1 MIMKLSSAFLSHDD
15 GEQKL
20 LVSTGA
26 SKFSGLVRSNKTAAY
41 IVDLLKEETTEE
53 KIIDALC
60 ARYDAS
66 REVITTDV
74 RKILDTLRSINA
86 LEE

>member
-1 MIMKLSSAFLSHDD
+1 MKLNNDFITQTIDETQFLIPVGTESFN
-15 GEQKL
+15 GI
-20 LVSTGA
+20 
-26 SKFSGLVRSNKTAAY
+26 VRSNKTAAF
-41 IVDLLKEETTEE
+41 IVDQLKEDTTEE

>member
-1 MIMKLSSAFLSHDD
+1 MKLKNDFITQTIDETQFLIPVGSESFN
-15 GEQKL
+15 GI
-20 LVSTGA
+20 
-26 SKFSGLVRSNKTAAY
+26 VRSNRTAAY

-60 ARYDAS
+60 SRYDAS
-66 REVITTDV
+66 REVITIDV

-86 LEE
+86 LDE

>member
-1 MIMKLSSAFLSHDD
+1 MKLKNDFITQTIDETQFLIPVGSESFN
-15 GEQKL
+15 GI
-20 LVSTGA
+20 
-26 SKFSGLVRSNKTAAY
+26 VRSNKTAAY
-41 IVDLLKEETTEE
+41 IVDLLKEDTTEE

>member
-1 MIMKLSSAFLSHDD
+1 MKLKNDFITQTIDETQFLIPVGSESFN
-15 GEQKL
+15 GI
-20 LVSTGA
+20 
-26 SKFSGLVRSNKTAAY
+26 VRSNKTAAY

-66 REVITTDV
+66 RGVITTDV

>member
-1 MIMKLSSAFLSHDD
+1 MKLKNDFITQTIDETQFLIPVGTESFN
-15 GEQKL
+15 GI
-20 LVSTGA
+20 
-26 SKFSGLVRSNKTAAY
+26 VRSNKTAAY

-66 REVITTDV
+66 REVITADV

>member
-1 MIMKLSSAFLSHDD
+1 MKLKNDFITQTIDESQFLIPVGSESFN
-15 GEQKL
+15 GI
-20 LVSTGA
+20 
-26 SKFSGLVRSNKTAAY
+26 VRSNKTAAY

-66 REVITTDV
+66 REVITADV

>member
-1 MIMKLSSAFLSHDD
+1 MKLKNDFITQTIDETQFLIPVGTESFN
-15 GEQKL
+15 GI
-20 LVSTGA
+20 
-26 SKFSGLVRSNKTAAY
+26 VRSNKTAAY

>member
-1 MIMKLSSAFLSHDD
+1 MKLKNDFITQTIDETQFLIPVGTESFN
-15 GEQKL
+15 GI
-20 LVSTGA
+20 
-26 SKFSGLVRSNKTAAY
+26 VRSNKTAAY
-41 IVDLLKEETTEE
+41 IVDLLKEDTTEE

>member
-1 MIMKLSSAFLSHDD
+1 MKLKNDFITQTIDETQFLIPVGSESFN
-15 GEQKL
+15 GI
-20 LVSTGA
+20 
-26 SKFSGLVRSNKTAAY
+26 VRSNKTAAY

-66 REVITTDV
+66 REVITADV

>member
-1 MIMKLSSAFLSHDD
+1 MKLKNDYITQTIDETQFLIPVGSESFN
-15 GEQKL
+15 GI
-20 LVSTGA
+20 
-26 SKFSGLVRSNKTAAY
+26 VRSNKTAAF

-66 REVITTDV
+66 REVITADV

>member
-1 MIMKLSSAFLSHDD
+1 MKMKNDYITQTIDETQFLIPVGSESFN
-15 GEQKL
+15 GI
-20 LVSTGA
+20 
-26 SKFSGLVRSNKTAAY
+26 VRSNKTAAY
-41 IVDLLKEETTEE
+41 IVDLLKEDTTEE

>member
-1 MIMKLSSAFLSHDD
+1 MKLNNDFITQTIDETQFLIPVGTESFN
-15 GEQKL
+15 GI
-20 LVSTGA
+20 
-26 SKFSGLVRSNKTAAY
+26 VRSNKTAAY